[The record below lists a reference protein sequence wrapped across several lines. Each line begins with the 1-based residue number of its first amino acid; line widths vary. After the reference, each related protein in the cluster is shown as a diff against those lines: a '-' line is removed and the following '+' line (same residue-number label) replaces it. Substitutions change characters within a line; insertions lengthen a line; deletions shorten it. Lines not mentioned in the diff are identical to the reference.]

1 MSKEETHHPTARQYF
16 RIAMVLSVITA
27 IEVAIFYLEFLGYW
41 MVPILVILST
51 GKFALVAMY
60 YMHLRY
66 DHKLFTYMF
75 VTGVV
80 LATVVIFAIISLFSF
95 GIGRW

>member
-1 MSKEETHHPTARQYF
+1 MSQEEAHHPTAKQYF

-27 IEVAIFYLEFLGYW
+27 IEVGIFYLEFLGYW
-41 MVPILVILST
+41 MIPILVVLST

-66 DHKLFTYMF
+66 EHRLFSYLF

-80 LATVVIFAIISLFSF
+80 LATVVISALVALFSF

>member
-1 MSKEETHHPTARQYF
+1 MSQEEAHHPTAKQYF

-27 IEVAIFYLEFLGYW
+27 IEVGIFYLEFLGYW
-41 MVPILVILST
+41 MIPILVVLST

-66 DHKLFTYMF
+66 EHRLFSYLF

-80 LATVVIFAIISLFSF
+80 LATVVIAALVALFSF

>member
-41 MVPILVILST
+41 MVPILVILS
-51 GKFALVAMY
+51 
-60 YMHLRY
+60 
-66 DHKLFTYMF
+66 
-75 VTGVV
+75 
-80 LATVVIFAIISLFSF
+80 SSF
-95 GIGRW
+95 